1 MTESDAQNGK
11 FSSYLWLWLKLVIQ
25 QSNNRWWTLKCS
37 IFDIGFCHDISGNYI
52 CYSTTRQ
59 MTCCQTTGI
68 KTSVKIWWQFMWI
81 TCGWRKQLRLCH
93 THTRAHAHTNVMV
106 STNGYKKEQ
115 KFSKSWDS
123 QLCWRKVCKLKY
135 RPLIWSLLHKN
146 LCASKQRCQ
155 KSISLQKMT
164 HTENYKDLLQR
175 QKQFYHI
182 I

>member
-1 MTESDAQNGK
+1 MVNSQVQHIWHRFLPRHQWKLHLLQHYEANDLLSDDWNKDQCQNMMAIHVN
-11 FSSYLWLWLKLVIQ
+11 YLWIKE
-25 QSNNRWWTLKCS
+25 
-37 IFDIGFCHDISGNYI
+37 
-52 CYSTTRQ
+52 TTP
-59 MTCCQTTGI
+59 
-68 KTSVKIWWQFMWI
+68 S
-81 TCGWRKQLRLCH
+81 LSH

-123 QLCWRKVCKLKY
+123 QLCWRKVCKLKC